1 MVRPNEYL
9 KKIKRDVQSYDS
21 RDGILRL
28 DMNEY
33 VPNASRELY
42 AEWMEKITPETISA
56 YPMVNSAYHAI
67 SNLTGIPESKIVLT
81 AGSDGVILSTLLS
94 FCNTGDTVAMVIPT
108 YGMYAVYAAMLG
120 LKMTN
125 IEYDGFDLDCSE
137 ILDSITPEIKV
148 LMLANPNGVI
158 GENLSYEVICS
169 IIKKANQCG
178 TILLLDE
185 VYAAFV
191 DYGNSQY
198 AELVDQYDNLIIARS
213 FSKSYGLAGLR
224 AGYAISN
231 AETRKY
237 LIAVRTNVEINSAAV
252 MAINVWCAHP
262 DLMRASIEEIIESR
276 DYVVTALENMKLEVR
291 NGSGNFILMKV
302 PKDLDDGFRLVFEQQ
317 NIAVKWLEI
326 GGRKWL
332 RITIGT
338 RVYME
343 KFISAVLTYMEK
355 QYEELYE

>member
-1 MVRPNEYL
+1 MIRPNKYL
-9 KKIKRDVQSYDS
+9 KDLKRDVQKYVS

-42 AEWMEKITPETISA
+42 VEWIEKMTPETMSA

-67 SNLTGIPESKIVLT
+67 SNLIGIPEDKIVLT
-81 AGSDGVILSTLLS
+81 AGSDGVILSTLLA
-94 FCNTGDTVAMVIPT
+94 FCNTGDTVAMVVPT
-108 YGMYAVYAAMLG
+108 YGMYGVYAAMLG
-120 LKMTN
+120 LKAIN
-125 IEYDGFDLDCSE
+125 IEYDGFDLDYTK
-137 ILDSITPEIKV
+137 IIDSITSDIKV
-148 LMLANPNGVI
+148 FLLANPNGII
-158 GENLSYEVICS
+158 GENLSYDVIYR
-169 IIKKANQCG
+169 IVKKANQCG

-191 DYGNSQY
+191 DHGKSQY
-198 AELVDQYDNLIIARS
+198 AKLVDQYDNLIIARS

-224 AGYAISN
+224 AGYSISN

-237 LIAVRTNVEINSAAV
+237 LITVRTNVEINSAAV
-252 MAINVWCAHP
+252 TAINVWCAHP
-262 DLMRASIEEIIESR
+262 DLMLASIQEIIESR
-276 DYVVTALENMKLEVR
+276 DYVVATLENMKLKVR

-302 PKDLDDGFRLVFEQQ
+302 PKDLEDEFKSVFAKQ

-326 GGRKWL
+326 IGEKWI

-338 RVYME
+338 QAYME
-343 KFISAVLTYMEK
+343 KFISAVLVCMEK
-355 QYEELYE
+355 